1 MHETKILDIVDPRLF
16 KDNESLTQSSS
27 TSYSTRGDSSSS
39 NNNNNIVFRGEEC
52 VAAMVRVGLSCAAHS
67 SKDRF
72 TMREALSKL
81 HEIKRCS
88 IGF

>member
-1 MHETKILDIVDPRLF
+1 MGNKHH
-16 KDNESLTQSSS
+16 NG

-72 TMREALSKL
+72 TVREALSKL
-81 HEIKRCS
+81 HEIKKMFYWILKHCLKS
-88 IGF
+88 